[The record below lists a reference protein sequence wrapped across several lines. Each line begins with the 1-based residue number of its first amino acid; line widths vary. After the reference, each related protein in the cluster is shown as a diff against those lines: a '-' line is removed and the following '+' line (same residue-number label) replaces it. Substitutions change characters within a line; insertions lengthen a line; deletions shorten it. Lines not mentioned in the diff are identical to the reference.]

1 MHWRLGKQISDQSE
15 DSTFSLVPPPPADS
29 PSPSPSRISSFLKEA
44 KRRERGGGLSLLPL
58 LQQQPKQ
65 GEEEEE
71 EEGNAKSITRTNRH
85 RREDL
90 ASIPPFFASIDG
102 SFETSIS
109 A

>member
-15 DSTFSLVPPPPADS
+15 DSTFSLVPSPPADS

-44 KRRERGGGLSLLPL
+44 KREREGGLSLLPL

-65 GEEEEE
+65 GEEE